1 MYADAP
7 SAAAA
12 GRTAGAT
19 AGSADESEEGAP
31 TVTNLKKICRALEDG
46 LAASGEGGEGPIGK
60 GQISMSEEETQRVLR
75 RFSRMYMTT
84 LAMEIDRISLLG
96 YRHAFNK
103 FKNSSNSF
111 EIQ

>member
-19 AGSADESEEGAP
+19 AAGSAEESEEGAP

-60 GQISMSEEETQRVLR
+60 GQISVSEEETQRVLR

-84 LAMEIDRISLLG
+84 LAMEIDRIESEL
-96 YRHAFNK
+96 RHK
-103 FKNSSNSF
+103 LPEFKYVDI
-111 EIQ
+111 EVL

>member
-1 MYADAP
+1 MAVYADAP

-19 AGSADESEEGAP
+19 AAGSAEESEEGAP

-60 GQISMSEEETQRVLR
+60 GDKGHISVSEEETQRVLR

-84 LAMEIDRISLLG
+84 LAMEIDRIESELRQKL
-96 YRHAFNK
+96 
-103 FKNSSNSF
+103 
-111 EIQ
+111 